1 MIGNNVLTL
10 NQATINKAVEYYLNQ
25 CVLKDAVD
33 VIGVRKNGGYES
45 TFEVEVRPIEVV
57 AATDTQGGGANHA

>member
-33 VIGVRKNGGYES
+33 VISVTKNTGYDS
-45 TFEVEVRPIEVV
+45 TFEVDVRPMQVV
-57 AATDTQGGGANHA
+57 GEAKDGGAK